1 MSTMQ
6 TVINTVFKNREKR
19 KKYMLI
25 LLSLSIVVAIAV
37 SIILITPADRS
48 AYMRNGRP
56 YARRGML
63 SAELCAGA

>member
-25 LLSLSIVVAIAV
+25 LLSLSVMVAIAV
-37 SIILITPADRS
+37 SIILITPADS
-48 AYMRNGRP
+48 KTGQLIC
-56 YARRGML
+56 GMEEHTH
-63 SAELCAGA
+63 AE